1 MQGPVDVSRI
11 GGLQAG
17 TRSQSTSENGLGFC
31 EVWSRVMC
39 MKGISR
45 PLSEFPWRVQLGG
58 GEDAELMRNQDGGQ
72 RIFSSACVITELH
85 FTE

>member
-1 MQGPVDVSRI
+1 
-11 GGLQAG
+11 
-17 TRSQSTSENGLGFC
+17 
-31 EVWSRVMC
+31 MC

-72 RIFSSACVITELH
+72 RIIPPCWCHHGTALH
-85 FTE
+85 